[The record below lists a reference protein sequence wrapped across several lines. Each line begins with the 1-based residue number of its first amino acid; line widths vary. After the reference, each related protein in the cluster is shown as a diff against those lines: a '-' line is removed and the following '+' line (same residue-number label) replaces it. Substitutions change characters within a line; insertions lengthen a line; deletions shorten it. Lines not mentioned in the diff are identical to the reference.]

1 MPRPAWPL
9 GCAQPTICYFLC
21 VRKCRRADSRPIAHR
36 CTRIY
41 APVALE
47 NHLADKE
54 PRRTCTSPVS
64 ESSEI
69 PFIPTM
75 KAIFVGAPRPIEAS
89 FPSVLPTASRLV
101 RLLAFLLKVR
111 CARERCGRVCACS
124 RAQDPS
130 STCRRSARCAAS
142 SAISIFGS
150 RDRPR
155 RSDRPN
161 SGRGPRVRP
170 RAADRSAPAH
180 SDDAMPFHIY

>member
-1 MPRPAWPL
+1 MAAVHGERGLPRPAWPL

-75 KAIFVGAPRPIEAS
+75 KAIFIGAPRPYRS
-89 FPSVLPTASRLV
+89 FLPFRLAHCQPLGPSPRFSAESEVGARALWTGLRVLACAGP
-101 RLLAFLLKVR
+101 FLYL
-111 CARERCGRVCACS
+111 
-124 RAQDPS
+124 
-130 STCRRSARCAAS
+130 
-142 SAISIFGS
+142 
-150 RDRPR
+150 
-155 RSDRPN
+155 
-161 SGRGPRVRP
+161 
-170 RAADRSAPAH
+170 
-180 SDDAMPFHIY
+180 

>member
-1 MPRPAWPL
+1 MAAVHGERGLPRPAWPL

-75 KAIFVGAPRPIEAS
+75 KAIFVGALRAPLSKLPSLPSCPLPAAWSVSSLFAETELLRYVRAS
-89 FPSVLPTASRLV
+89 AVD
-101 RLLAFLLKVR
+101 
-111 CARERCGRVCACS
+111 G
-124 RAQDPS
+124 
-130 STCRRSARCAAS
+130 SARA
-142 SAISIFGS
+142 
-150 RDRPR
+150 
-155 RSDRPN
+155 
-161 SGRGPRVRP
+161 RVRRTLP
-170 RAADRSAPAH
+170 LPVEGAPA
-180 SDDAMPFHIY
+180 ARLRQR